1 MSVYLDH
8 AASTPLRASAR
19 DAMIAALDATG
30 NPSSVHRHGQAA
42 RQIVEDAR
50 EVLAV
55 SLGCDPI
62 EVILTSGGTE
72 SVNLA
77 ITGLF
82 RSRREASIV
91 ATAAGSEAGP
101 HHIRNRI
108 VLPEGEHHATLDTVL
123 WLETHEGA
131 ILDWIPLDS
140 IGRVRLDL
148 LAAALADPRDIALVT
163 MMWANNEVGTI
174 APVTEA
180 TQLAVDA
187 GVPLHVDAIAAYGHE
202 VIDFHGLRVA
212 TGSEVAVKKSFD
224 NEADAISAAQRATS
238 GLVALSLSG
247 HKIGAVSGVGAVV
260 VSRTVSL
267 SPLIHGG
274 GQQRGLRSGTQ
285 DAPAAASFAAA
296 ALESD
301 RERESER
308 ARLTVLRDATMARI
322 LNVIPEASVQGDRFN
337 RLDNNI
343 NITFPGCQSDSLL
356 YLLDEKGVSVST
368 GSACQAGVTQAS
380 HVLLAMGNDVATASS
395 ALRITLG
402 HTTTSED
409 LDALLAA
416 LPLAH
421 ERAHAAGLTA

>member
-1 MSVYLDH
+1 V
-8 AASTPLRASAR
+8 
-19 DAMIAALDATG
+19 
-30 NPSSVHRHGQAA
+30 
-42 RQIVEDAR
+42 
-50 EVLAV
+50 
-55 SLGCDPI
+55 
-62 EVILTSGGTE
+62 
-72 SVNLA
+72 
-77 ITGLF
+77 
-82 RSRREASIV
+82 
-91 ATAAGSEAGP
+91 
-101 HHIRNRI
+101 
-108 VLPEGEHHATLDTVL
+108 
-123 WLETHEGA
+123 
-131 ILDWIPLDS
+131 LDWIPLDS
-140 IGRVRLDL
+140 SGRVRVDL
-148 LAAALADPRDIALVT
+148 LQAALADSSDIALVT

-174 APVTEA
+174 APVAEVA
-180 TQLAVDA
+180 ALCVEA

-202 VIDFHGLRVA
+202 VIDFHGLRIA
-212 TGSEVAVKKSFD
+212 TGSEVAIKKSFD
-224 NEADAISAAQRATS
+224 NEADAIAAAQRATS

-296 ALESD
+296 ARESD
-301 RERESER
+301 RERESEV
-308 ARLTVLRDATMARI
+308 ARLTVLRDATIARI
-322 LNVIPEASVQGDRFN
+322 LSVIPGASLQGDPVN

-380 HVLLAMGNDVATASS
+380 HVLLAMGNDMPAASS

-402 HTTTSED
+402 HTTTQDD
-409 LDALLAA
+409 LDALLEV

-421 ERAHAAGLTA
+421 SRAHAAGLTA

>member
-8 AASTPLRASAR
+8 AASTPLRLSAR
-19 DAMIAALDATG
+19 SAMVDALDASG
-30 NPSSVHRHGQAA
+30 NPSSVHRHGQSA
-42 RQIVEDAR
+42 RRIVEDAR
-50 EVLAV
+50 ETLAA

-82 RSRREASIV
+82 RSRRDAEG
-91 ATAAGSEAGP
+91 T
-101 HHIRNRI
+101 RTRI

-123 WLETHEGA
+123 WLEKHEGA

-140 IGRVRLDL
+140 VGRVRLDL
-148 LAAALADPRDIALVT
+148 LAAALAGPRDIALVT

-174 APVTEA
+174 APVTEV

-202 VIDFHGLRVA
+202 VIDFHAMRVA
-212 TGSEVAVKKSFD
+212 TGSEPVTKKSFD
-224 NEADAISAAQRATS
+224 NEADAIAAARKATS

-247 HKIGAVSGVGAVV
+247 HKIGAVAGVGAVV
-260 VSRTVSL
+260 VSRKVSL

-301 RERESER
+301 RARESER
-308 ARLTVLRDATMARI
+308 ARLTVLRDATMERI
-322 LNVIPEASVQGDRFN
+322 LNVIPEASVQGDRVN

-356 YLLDEKGVSVST
+356 YLLDEQGVSVST

-380 HVLLAMGNDVATASS
+380 HVLLAMGNDMATASS

-402 HTTTSED
+402 HTTTQED
-409 LDALLAA
+409 LDTLLDA

-421 ERAHAAGLTA
+421 SRAHAAGLTA

>member
-1 MSVYLDH
+1 
-8 AASTPLRASAR
+8 
-19 DAMIAALDATG
+19 MIAALDATG
-30 NPSSVHRHGQAA
+30 NPSSVHRHGQDA
-42 RQIVEDAR
+42 RRIVEDAR
-50 EVLAV
+50 EVLAA

-62 EVILTSGGTE
+62 EVVLTSGGTE

-77 ITGLF
+77 ITGIF
-82 RSRREASIV
+82 RSRREAAPTRV
-91 ATAAGSEAGP
+91 
-101 HHIRNRI
+101 RI
-108 VLPEGEHHATLDTVL
+108 VLPEGEHHASLDTVL
-123 WLETHEGA
+123 WLEKHEGA
-131 ILDWIPLDS
+131 VLDWIPLDS
-140 IGRVRLDL
+140 YGRVRLDL
-148 LAAALADPRDIALVT
+148 LAAALANPSDIALVT

-174 APVTEA
+174 APVAEVA
-180 TQLAVDA
+180 SLCVEA

-202 VIDFHGLRVA
+202 VIDFHGLRLA
-212 TGSEVAVKKSFD
+212 TGSEPTFKKSFD
-224 NEADAISAAQRATS
+224 NEADAVAAAARATA

-296 ALESD
+296 AQESD
-301 RERESER
+301 RLRASEV
-308 ARLTVLRDATMARI
+308 ARLSVLRDATIARI
-322 LNVIPEASVQGDRFN
+322 LSVIPGVSLQGDPVN

-380 HVLLAMGNDVATASS
+380 HVLLAMGNDMATASS

-402 HTTTSED
+402 HTTTQDD

>member
-19 DAMIAALDATG
+19 AAMIKALDAIG

-50 EVLAV
+50 EALAA

-62 EVILTSGGTE
+62 EVVLTSGGTE

-77 ITGLF
+77 VTGLF
-82 RSRREASIV
+82 RSRRDAEPAR
-91 ATAAGSEAGP
+91 T
-101 HHIRNRI
+101 RM

-123 WLETHEGA
+123 WLEKHEGA
-131 ILDWIPLDS
+131 VLDWIPLDS
-140 IGRVRLDL
+140 LGRVRLDL
-148 LAAALADPRDIALVT
+148 LTAALADSSDIALVT

-174 APVTEA
+174 APVAEVA
-180 TQLAVDA
+180 ALCVDV

-202 VIDFHGLRVA
+202 VVDFHGLRVA
-212 TGSEVAVKKSFD
+212 TGSEVAIKKSFD
-224 NEADAISAAQRATS
+224 NEADAVAAAARATS

-260 VSRTVSL
+260 VSRKVSL

-274 GQQRGLRSGTQ
+274 GQQRGLRSGTA

-296 ALESD
+296 ARESD
-301 RERESER
+301 RERETEV
-308 ARLTVLRDATMARI
+308 ARLTVVRDATIARI
-322 LNVIPEASVQGDRFN
+322 LNVIPGASLQGDPIN

-380 HVLLAMGNDVATASS
+380 HVLLAMGHDTATASS

-402 HTTTSED
+402 HTTTQDD

-421 ERAHAAGLTA
+421 SRAHAAGLTA

>member
-8 AASTPLRASAR
+8 AASTPLRVSAR
-19 DAMIAALDATG
+19 TAMIDALDAVG
-30 NPSSVHRHGQAA
+30 NPSSVHRHGQDA
-42 RQIVEDAR
+42 RRIVEDAR
-50 EVLAV
+50 EVLAASV
-55 SLGCDPI
+55 GCDPI
-62 EVILTSGGTE
+62 EVVLTSGGTE

-77 ITGLF
+77 ITGLY
-82 RSRREASIV
+82 RSRRDAVASSSRSPR
-91 ATAAGSEAGP
+91 A
-101 HHIRNRI
+101 RNRI
-108 VLPEGEHHATLDTVL
+108 VVPEGEHHATLDTVL
-123 WLETHEGA
+123 WLEAHEGA
-131 ILDWIPLDS
+131 VLEWIPLDCD
-140 IGRVRLDL
+140 GRVRLDL
-148 LAAALADPRDIALVT
+148 LAAALADSSDIAVVT

-174 APVTEA
+174 APVA
-180 TQLAVDA
+180 NVAQLCVEA

-202 VIDFHGLRVA
+202 EINFHAMRVA
-212 TGSEVAVKKSFD
+212 TGSEPVTKKSFD
-224 NEADAISAAQRATS
+224 NEADAIAAAERATS

-247 HKIGAVSGVGAVV
+247 HKIGAVSGVGAVI

-296 ALESD
+296 ARESD
-301 RERESER
+301 RVRESER
-308 ARLTVLRDATMARI
+308 ARLTILRDETIARI
-322 LNVIPEASVQGDRFN
+322 LSVIPDASLQGDPTH

-380 HVLLAMGNDVATASS
+380 HVLLAMGNDMATASS

-402 HTTTSED
+402 HTTSLGD
-409 LDALLAA
+409 LDALLTA

-421 ERAHAAGLTA
+421 ARARAAGLTA

>member
-1 MSVYLDH
+1 
-8 AASTPLRASAR
+8 
-19 DAMIAALDATG
+19 MIEALDATG
-30 NPSSVHRHGQAA
+30 NPSSVHRHGQDA
-42 RQIVEDAR
+42 RRIVEDAR
-50 EVLAV
+50 EVLAASV
-55 SLGCDPI
+55 GCDPI
-62 EVILTSGGTE
+62 EVVLTSGGTE

-77 ITGLF
+77 ITGLY
-82 RSRREASIV
+82 RSRCDTDPARV
-91 ATAAGSEAGP
+91 
-101 HHIRNRI
+101 RI

-123 WLETHEGA
+123 WLEKHEGA
-131 ILDWIPLDS
+131 VLDWIPLDS
-140 IGRVRLDL
+140 FGRVRVDL
-148 LAAALADPRDIALVT
+148 LEAALADTSDIALVT

-174 APVTEA
+174 APVSSVASLCVE
-180 TQLAVDA
+180 A
-187 GVPLHVDAIAAYGHE
+187 GVPLHVDAIAAYGHV
-202 VIDFHGLRVA
+202 VIDFHALRVA
-212 TGSEVAVKKSFD
+212 TGSEPTVKKSFD
-224 NEADAISAAQRATS
+224 NEADAIAAAQRATS

-296 ALESD
+296 ASESD
-301 RERESER
+301 RERESEV
-308 ARLTVLRDATMARI
+308 ARLTVLRDATIARI
-322 LNVIPEASVQGDRFN
+322 LSVIPDASLQGDPVN

-380 HVLLAMGNDVATASS
+380 HVLLAMGNDMATASS

-402 HTTTSED
+402 HTTTQAD
-409 LDALLAA
+409 LDALLEA

>member
-8 AASTPLRASAR
+8 AASTPLRAASR
-19 DAMIAALDATG
+19 TAMVEALDAIG
-30 NPSSVHRHGQAA
+30 NPSSVHRHGQFA
-42 RQIVEDAR
+42 RRIVEDAR
-50 EVLAV
+50 EALAA

-62 EVILTSGGTE
+62 EVVLTSGGTE

-82 RSRREASIV
+82 RSRQV
-91 ATAAGSEAGP
+91 SEATGTGAGTGIP
-101 HHIRNRI
+101 TYIRNRI

-123 WLETHEGA
+123 WLEKHEGA

-140 IGRVRLDL
+140 VGRVRLDL
-148 LAAALADPRDIALVT
+148 LAAALAEPSDIALVT

-174 APVTEA
+174 APVAEVA
-180 TQLAVDA
+180 QLAVAA

-202 VIDFHGLRVA
+202 VIDFQGIRVA
-212 TGSEVAVKKSFD
+212 TGSEPLTKKSFD
-224 NEADAISAAQRATS
+224 NEADAIAAAQKATS

-260 VSRTVSL
+260 VSRKVSL

-296 ALESD
+296 ARESD
-301 RERESER
+301 HER
-308 ARLTVLRDATMARI
+308 ASEVARLSVLRDETIERI
-322 LNVIPEASVQGDRFN
+322 LSVIPGASVQGDRVN

-356 YLLDEKGVSVST
+356 YLLDEQGVSVST

-380 HVLLAMGNDVATASS
+380 HVLLAMGNDSATASS

-402 HTTTSED
+402 HTTTRED

-416 LPLAH
+416 LPQAH
-421 ERAHAAGLTA
+421 ARAHAAGLTA